1 MYFVKVY
8 VTYKESVLDPQ
19 GEAVKGA
26 IHRLGYEEFES
37 VRIGKYLELQIQPSS
52 RPVEQAVEEVCDK
65 LLANVN
71 TESYRYEII
80 EVSDASGGLG
90 Q

>member
-19 GEAVKGA
+19 GETVKKAVHRMGYDA
-26 IHRLGYEEFES
+26 IEQI
-37 VRIGKYLELQIQPSS
+37 RIGKYFEIKVAKSD
-52 RPVEQAVEEVCDK
+52 RPVEEMIEEICDK

-71 TESYRYEII
+71 TESYRYEI
-80 EVSDASGGLG
+80 EALEEA
-90 Q
+90 

>member
-8 VTYKESVLDPQ
+8 VTYKDSVLDPQ

-26 IHRLGYEEFES
+26 VHRMGYNEIEEI
-37 VRIGKYLELQIQPSS
+37 RIGKYFEIKVSAS
-52 RPVEQAVEEVCDK
+52 DRPVEAMIEEVCDK

-71 TESYRYEII
+71 MESYRYEITSM
-80 EVSDASGGLG
+80 EEA
-90 Q
+90 

>member
-26 IHRLGYEEFES
+26 IHNLGYDEIKD
-37 VRIGKYLELQIQPSS
+37 VRIGKYFEFK
-52 RPVEQAVEEVCDK
+52 VEKSDRDVEAVIEEICDK

-71 TESYRYEII
+71 METYSYEIT
-80 EVSDASGGLG
+80 EEA
-90 Q
+90 